1 MPQKIFKLY
10 VWTGLGYFLLWLAI
24 DLCSQHPPFLA
35 TLFNSIWFAIYIT
48 IINFLFFERVRGRI
62 FFYPVAIISLSAGL
76 YAWRMLGVSLYLYTA
91 LKSFSITA
99 GIIYVAP
106 HGILSLLFFGL
117 IKNQYEHKK
126 LKQAVEQF
134 QLEKKMPGNDHIVI
148 TVQKKK
154 VKLFFSEI
162 FYVESQRE
170 YVKIVTAK
178 AAYLPKMSTLAIE
191 KLLPAH
197 QFKRVHRSFII
208 SLNHIDS
215 YTAETVQVAGHIIT
229 IGRAYREIFKQ
240 LQLKSGTP

>member
-1 MPQKIFKLY
+1 MPKKTFNLY
-10 VWTGLGYFLLWLAI
+10 IWTGLAYFLLWLAI
-24 DLCSQHPPFLA
+24 DLGSQHPPLLA
-35 TLFNSIWFAIYIT
+35 SLINSLWFASYIT
-48 IINFLFFERVRGRI
+48 VINFLFFEKIRFRL
-62 FFYPVAIISLSAGL
+62 FFYPAAIILLSAGL
-76 YAWRMLGVSLYLYTA
+76 YAWRMFGTIVYLYTA
-91 LKSFSITA
+91 LKSFTLPA

-126 LKQAVEQF
+126 LKETVRQY
-134 QLEKKMPGNDHIVI
+134 QLEKKLPGNDYIVI

-162 FYVESQRE
+162 IYIESQRE

-178 AAYLPKMSTLAIE
+178 QEYLPKVSTSTIE

-208 SLNHIDS
+208 SLIHIDA
-215 YTAETVQVAGHIIT
+215 YNAGTVQVAGRKIT
-229 IGRAYREIFKQ
+229 VGRTYREA
-240 LQLKSGTP
+240 LKHL